1 MHECSDECSDDPI
14 HTAGTQLACIHTVQ
28 KLHTCLH
35 SMCIASCPQ
44 LSESSLSTIQTVC
57 W

>member
-1 MHECSDECSDDPI
+1 MMHECSDDPI
-14 HTAGTQLACIHTVQ
+14 HTVGTQLACIHTVQ

-44 LSESSLSTIQTVC
+44 LSESSLSAIQTVF